1 MKIKIL
7 DSTSAVLS
15 VAFTEEMVAKLQAS
29 NPKALSVFDEN
40 KNEVFKVRY
49 EQGKNSVS
57 QFGVT
62 FGGVTLGETKNLTL
76 NMVLPTEVG
85 NDEEKAKNYIVAK
98 LGGVIDHITA
108 FETSIPEQ
116 YKAIVEKE
124 KTIFDKIEV
133 VG

>member
-15 VAFTEEMVAKLQAS
+15 VAFTEEMVTKLQAS

-76 NMVLPTEVG
+76 NMALPTEVG

-98 LGGVIDHITA
+98 LGGVIDHIATL
-108 FETSIPEQ
+108 ETSIPEQ

>member
-15 VAFTEEMVAKLQAS
+15 VAFTEEMVTKLQAS

-76 NMVLPTEVG
+76 NMALPTEVG

-98 LGGVIDHITA
+98 LGGVIDHITVL
-108 FETSIPEQ
+108 ETSIPEQ